1 MNAESFMLEYT
12 KLTSLDLNDLII
24 KFVFSLVII
33 IIGVVLGKI
42 ISFGIKKISN
52 QLQLTQHIKGSFVD
66 LTITIIRWSIYL
78 VFTNLAL
85 NQLEIPILTKF
96 FGAILVT
103 IPAFTGALILLL
115 LGFSIAYYLKRI
127 ILNSEIKS
135 AEPVSLIFF
144 YFVLYLFGIYS
155 IKTALISFNSSLSMY
170 VILLFS
176 AALFFGIAY
185 NLAKKH
191 SI

>member
-1 MNAESFMLEYT
+1 MDVESFSIEYA
-12 KLTSLDLNDLII
+12 KLSSINLNDFILT
-24 KFVFSLVII
+24 FLFSLLILF
-33 IIGVVLGKI
+33 IGVIFGKLV
-42 ISFGIKKISN
+42 SFGLKKLSN
-52 QLQLTQHIKGSFVD
+52 QLQLNQHIKGSFVD
-66 LTITIIRWSIYL
+66 LTLTIIRWSIYIL
-78 VFTNLAL
+78 FTNLAL

-115 LGFSIAYYLKRI
+115 IGFSIAYYLKRI
-127 ILNSEIKS
+127 IINSEIKS
-135 AEPVSLIFF
+135 AESVSLIFF
-144 YFVLYLFGIYS
+144 YFVMYLFGVYS
-155 IKTALISFNSSLSMY
+155 IKTAFISFNSSLSMY

-185 NLAKKH
+185 NMTKKH